1 MICHHLMP
9 IIPPD
14 DLFERQPRAGI
25 QSMKAGIT
33 AIFLNL
39 CVVKSAIVWPVLSGD
54 RQIE

>member
-1 MICHHLMP
+1 MICHRLVS

-14 DLFERQPRAGI
+14 DLSERPPEAWI